1 MDSLALATI
10 FSGYAFF
17 ASAISVNK
25 LVLFSLPAFFFVGI
39 RMLFSG
45 ITLLFFHVPNSKN
58 IQKSNLRTDMANL
71 LLIAALTTFIPSCL
85 KAFGMQQLNSSHATL
100 FGSLDPFVTA
110 IYAYFLWGE
119 RINIRQFL
127 GMCIAFL
134 GIVFL
139 ITITNPT
146 TPSFFTP
153 RWLSIPEIATIVSM
167 IISRYGW
174 IRAQRILKNERYKP
188 TELNGILMTISG
200 IYALSFSL
208 LTENWHRIIWP
219 TNPAFYGVLAYAIFV
234 GNIIGYSVYGA
245 LLKKYPITLLS
256 LCGLS
261 VPLFVHLFGPLIV
274 GEPLSPYFLVAL
286 ALVAAGTWIFITNK
300 AKTPQ
305 AEINA

>member
-1 MDSLALATI
+1 MESIALATI
-10 FSGYAFF
+10 FAGYAFF

-39 RMLFSG
+39 RMFFSG
-45 ITLLFFHVPNSKN
+45 ITLLFFHAPSSKN
-58 IQKSNLRTDMANL
+58 IKRANLKTDISNL

-85 KAFGMQQLNSSHATL
+85 KAFGMQHLNSSHATL

-119 RINIRQFL
+119 KINIRQFL

-134 GIVFL
+134 GIVYL

-146 TPSFFTP
+146 VSTFFTP
-153 RWLSIPEIATIVSM
+153 RWLSIPELATILSM

-188 TELNGILMTISG
+188 SELNGILMTISG
-200 IYALSFSL
+200 IYAFLFSM
-208 LTENWHRIIWP
+208 LTENWHNISWP
-219 TNPAFYGVLAYAIFV
+219 TTPAFYGVLAYAVFV

-274 GEPLSPYFLVAL
+274 GETLSPYFLIAL
-286 ALVAAGTWIFITNK
+286 FLVATGTWIFIRNK
-300 AKTPQ
+300 PSL
-305 AEINA
+305 N